1 MTSDGMQKA
10 RRAAGGR
17 DAGGRDADIARLLGI
32 TPSAVSRWNGV
43 VPPARAIELEALTRG
58 RVTRYEIRPDHF
70 GPPFEP
76 ESGPA
81 VTAGERRAA

>member
-10 RRAAGGR
+10 RRA
-17 DAGGRDADIARLLGI
+17 AGGRDADIARLLGI
-32 TPSAVSRWNGV
+32 TPSAVSRWNGI
-43 VPPARAIELEALTRG
+43 VPPARAIELEALTQG

-70 GPPFEP
+70 DPPLEP
-76 ESGPA
+76 ESEPS